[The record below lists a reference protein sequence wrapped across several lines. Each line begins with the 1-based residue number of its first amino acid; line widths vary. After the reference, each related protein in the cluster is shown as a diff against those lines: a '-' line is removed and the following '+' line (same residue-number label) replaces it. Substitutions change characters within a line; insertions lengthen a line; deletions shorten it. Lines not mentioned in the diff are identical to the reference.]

1 MQSERVLLM
10 ARLANLGSV
19 KSMWFSLSDEAGKKS
34 NVPVPLHMG
43 DFWVFALSTLCV
55 RSVFLWGYN

>member
-19 KSMWFSLSDEAGKKS
+19 KSTWFLLSDEAGKKS
-34 NVPVPLHMG
+34 NVPVSLHMG
-43 DFWVFALSTLCV
+43 DF
-55 RSVFLWGYN
+55 